1 MEKKGRC
8 QERNHP
14 YSVSWYNDDE
24 NNSFLEGKTGKG
36 EGWERGE
43 GKIEFKHM
51 YLHLVKWA
59 LEFLNEEEV
68 TFTGIHQLD
77 V

>member
-14 YSVSWYNDDE
+14 YSVSWHNDDE
-24 NNSFLEGKTGKG
+24 LFLEGKTGKG

-43 GKIEFKHM
+43 GKIEFIHM
-51 YLHLVKWA
+51 YLHLIFKDPS
-59 LEFLNEEEV
+59 V
-68 TFTGIHQLD
+68 TTMGLQKYK
-77 V
+77 